1 ADEEV
6 EARDRRVLHEI
17 VPAEDHRAAQVRPED
32 EAAGGRLEV
41 ALHELRIDALELFLR
56 IAGQARLVERLPV
69 GVGAVDL
76 HALAERVGA
85 HRLGEEHGDRIGLLA
100 GGAAGGP
107 DAHEVVRALRLQEL
121 RHDVGLQ
128 EIPRRLVAE
137 ERGDIDEDGI
147 EELHELLGMDLEV
160 FDVAVEAV
168 DAGELHAA
176 RDAAYEA
183 RSFVTGKVEA
193 ALLLQE

>member
-1 ADEEV
+1 MEALQDLRLGLGVEIHEHVTADEEV
-6 EARDRRVLHEI
+6 EARDRRVLHEV
-17 VPAEDHRAAQVRPED
+17 VP
-32 EAAGGRLEV
+32 
-41 ALHELRIDALELFLR
+41 
-56 IAGQARLVERLPV
+56 
-69 GVGAVDL
+69 
-76 HALAERVGA
+76 
-85 HRLGEEHGDRIGLLA
+85 
-100 GGAAGGP
+100 
-107 DAHEVVRALRLQEL
+107 ALRLQEL

-183 RSFVTGKVEA
+183 RSFVTGKVE
-193 ALLLQE
+193 